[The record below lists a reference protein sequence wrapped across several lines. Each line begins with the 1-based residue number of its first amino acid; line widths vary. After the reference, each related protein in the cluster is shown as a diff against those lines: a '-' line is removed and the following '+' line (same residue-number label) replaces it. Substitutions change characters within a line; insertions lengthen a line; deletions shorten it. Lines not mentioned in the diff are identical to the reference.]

1 MAAIDSG
8 GPFAAESQGLREA
21 PMKLAAQKI
30 PDRFAR
36 ALPRGLRLVSRTEG
50 DFLLVEAA
58 FCPRGHSLIVD
69 SVRIHDEAS
78 VKLKLVAGESSGF
91 VFVDAFWGS
100 HSKLFSFIPLAPGK
114 KPLVV
119 DARCPYCDISMN
131 EQHPCSEKGCPSDAS
146 IRLLLP
152 GGKNTIH
159 VCARLGCPGHL
170 LDVVDMPRGVVRTVS
185 GINYFGVGGED
196 LFGGL

>member
-1 MAAIDSG
+1 
-8 GPFAAESQGLREA
+8 
-21 PMKLAAQKI
+21 MKLAPHKI

-36 ALPRGLRLVSRTEG
+36 ALPRGLRLVTRNQD

-78 VKLKLVAGESSGF
+78 VKLKLVVGDESGF

-100 HSKLFSFIPLAPGK
+100 HAKLFSFIPGAAGK
-114 KPLVV
+114 KPLMV

-131 EQHPCSEKGCPSDAS
+131 EQHACGEKGCGSESS

-170 LDVVDMPRGVVRTVS
+170 LDIVDMPRGVVRTVS
-185 GINYFGVGGED
+185 GINFFGVGTD
-196 LFGGL
+196 KMFGGI

>member
-1 MAAIDSG
+1 
-8 GPFAAESQGLREA
+8 
-21 PMKLAAQKI
+21 MKLAAKKI

-36 ALPRGLRLVSRTEG
+36 ALPRGLRLVNKDGG

-58 FCPRGHSLIVD
+58 FCPRGHSLVVD

-78 VKLKLVAGESSGF
+78 VKLKIEAAGDTGF

-100 HSKLFSFIPLAPGK
+100 HAKLFSFIPTGGGK
-114 KPLVV
+114 KPLSVE
-119 DARCPYCDISMN
+119 ARCPYCDVSLL
-131 EQHPCSEKGCPSDAS
+131 ERHACAEKGCGGDDS

-159 VCARLGCPGHL
+159 VCAKLGCPGHL
-170 LDVVDMPRGVVRTVS
+170 LDVVDMPRDVVKAVS
-185 GINYFGVGGED
+185 GINYFGAGGD
-196 LFGGL
+196 KVFGGF